1 MAEDE
6 IAKHSRKIY
15 KSWFNKELTIW
26 HKISEFLIEMTIIV
40 FAVSISIWFH
50 NMSEHKHQQEEVKQF
65 LTGLKADLT
74 QDIREMTNDKE
85 SYHKQS
91 KIFAY
96 LGRLKKNQVPN
107 RDTLNSYVTG

>member
-15 KSWFNKELTIW
+15 KTWFNKELTIW

-50 NMSEHKHQQEEVKQF
+50 NLSEHAHQQEEVKQF

-74 QDIREMTNDKE
+74 QDIKEMENDKE
-85 SYHKQS
+85 SYQKQS
-91 KIFAY
+91 EIF
-96 LGRLKKNQVPN
+96 
-107 RDTLNSYVTG
+107 SYISAI